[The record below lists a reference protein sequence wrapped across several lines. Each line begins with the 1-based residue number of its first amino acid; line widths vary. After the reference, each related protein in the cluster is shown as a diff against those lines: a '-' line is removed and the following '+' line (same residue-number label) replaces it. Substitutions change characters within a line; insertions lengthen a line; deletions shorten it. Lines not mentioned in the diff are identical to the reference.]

1 MSERIGEL
9 VKELAR
15 IYSVDLAPGWIDRAT
30 GDAGEDRDAVSRL
43 ATSLGWDAPQPI
55 RGKPRAHAFPM
66 LVYSPTAGWWI
77 AEQWETGDTL
87 RVRGL
92 GQEAVLPF
100 SGDLSFFQVRFPDPL
115 RGGRRLSAISIFR
128 EALLA
133 RKDLFVAGMIAT
145 LLSNTIALVTS
156 LFSMQVYDRVIPRAS
171 FSTLIVLVVG
181 VFVALLIDLALRI
194 TRALLVER
202 EAQKIDT
209 ETSEFFFA
217 RAQSVRL
224 DARPGGVG
232 TMAAQLRGLEQIR
245 GVMSASSLFLIAD
258 LPFAGLFV
266 AVIFW
271 LGGPLAIVPMI
282 SFPLAILIAFIL
294 ARGIRRSTDRA
305 QISGNRKNGLL
316 VESLDSAETVKANRG
331 NWYMLGRWNRL
342 IQEVHSHEF
351 PVKRWSAVA
360 SSVFTT
366 LQQMTYVTLI
376 AFGAV
381 RVASGE
387 MTTGALVACAI
398 ITGRV
403 NGPLIA
409 QLPNFIIQWGY
420 ARSSLK
426 QLDDILELP
435 QDHPAETANL
445 RPDSLDGQLRLE
457 RVSFVYPGAKEG
469 LEIERLRIDP
479 GERVGVIGGIGSG
492 KSTLLKILA
501 GLYAPQ
507 QGSITIAGLDMAQV
521 SDDLLRQ
528 HIGYLPQE
536 FRLINGSLRDNL
548 LLGLGDPGD
557 KVLLDAAA
565 TTGLSHLISR
575 HPWGLDLPIS
585 EGGRGLSGGQR
596 TLTGLTRLLLS
607 DPGLW
612 LLDEPTSNLDAGTE
626 KTVLAAIQAKMRE
639 DSTFV
644 MVTHKMSLLKLVDR
658 VIVLANGRVTLD
670 GPTAEVLKR
679 LQTSGVAQ
687 IKPAGAPAG
696 MRGAA

>member
-15 IYSVDLAPGWIDRAT
+15 IYSIDLAPDWIDQAT
-30 GDAGEDRDAVSRL
+30 GDTGEDRDAVSRL
-43 ATSLGWDAPQPI
+43 ATSLGWDQPQPV

-66 LVYSPTAGWWI
+66 LVHSPTAGWWI
-77 AEQWETGDTL
+77 AEQWETGDTF

-128 EALLA
+128 DALLQ

-171 FSTLIVLVVG
+171 FSTLIVLVIG
-181 VFVALLIDLALRI
+181 VAVALLIDLALRI

-202 EAQKIDT
+202 EAQKIDA

-224 DARPGGVG
+224 DARSMGVG
-232 TMAAQLRGLEQIR
+232 TMASQLRGLEQVR
-245 GVMSASSLFLIAD
+245 SVMSASSLFLIAD
-258 LPFAGLFV
+258 LPFAALFV
-266 AVIFW
+266 LVIFW
-271 LGGPLAIVPMI
+271 LGGPLAIVPLI
-282 SFPLAILIAFIL
+282 SFPLALLLAVIL

-331 NWYMLGRWNRL
+331 GWYMLGRWNRL
-342 IQEVHSHEF
+342 LHEVHAHEY
-351 PVKRWSAVA
+351 PVKRWSAVS

-366 LQQMTYVTLI
+366 LQQMTYVVLI

-381 RVASGE
+381 EVAGGR

-426 QLDDILELP
+426 QLDGILDLP

-445 RPDSLDGQLRLE
+445 RPDNLDGQLRLE
-457 RVSFVYPGAKEG
+457 RVSFVYPGAKDG

-492 KSTLLKILA
+492 KSTLLRILA

-507 QGSITIAGLDMAQV
+507 QGSVTINGLDMTQIA
-521 SDDLLRQ
+521 DDLLRQ
-528 HIGYLPQE
+528 HVGYLPQE
-536 FRLINGSLRDNL
+536 FRLINGSLRDNI
-548 LLGLGDPGD
+548 LLGLPDPGD

-565 TTGLSHLISR
+565 TTGLSHLIAR

-612 LLDEPTSNLDAGTE
+612 LLDEPTANLDAGTE
-626 KTVLAAIQAKMRE
+626 KTVLAAIQAKMRK

-644 MVTHKMSLLKLVDR
+644 MVTHKMSLLNLVNR
-658 VIVLANGRVTLD
+658 VVVLAGGRVTID

-687 IKPAGAPAG
+687 IKRAGAPADI
-696 MRGAA
+696 RGAA

>member
-9 VKELAR
+9 VKELGR
-15 IYSVDLAPGWIDRAT
+15 IYSIDLAPGWIDRAT

-43 ATSLGWDAPQPI
+43 ATGLGWDAPQPV

-77 AEQWETGDTL
+77 AEQWEAGDTF

-100 SGDLSFFQVRFPDPL
+100 SGDLSFFQMRFPDPL
-115 RGGRRLSAISIFR
+115 RGGRRLSAVSIFR

-133 RKDLFVAGMIAT
+133 RKDLFVAGMVAT

-224 DARPGGVG
+224 DARPQGVG
-232 TMAAQLRGLEQIR
+232 TMASQLRGLEQIR

-258 LPFAGLFV
+258 LPFAALFV

-271 LGGPLAIVPMI
+271 LGGPLAIVPMV
-282 SFPLAILIAFIL
+282 SFPLAILIAVIL

-305 QISGNRKNGLL
+305 QISSNRKNGLL

-360 SSVFTT
+360 SSAFTT

-381 RVASGE
+381 EVASGK

-409 QLPNFIIQWGY
+409 QLPSFIIQWGY
-420 ARSSLK
+420 ARSSIK
-426 QLDDILELP
+426 QLDAILDLP

-445 RPDSLDGQLRLE
+445 RPDSLDGQLRLD
-457 RVSFVYPGAKEG
+457 RVSFAYPGQREG
-469 LEIERLRIDP
+469 LDIERLRIDP

-507 QGSITIAGLDMAQV
+507 QGSVTINGLDMAQV
-521 SDDLLRQ
+521 ADDLLRQ

-536 FRLINGSLRDNL
+536 FRLINGSLRDNI
-548 LLGLGDPGD
+548 LLGLPDPGD

-607 DPGLW
+607 DPGVW

-626 KTVLAAIQAKMRE
+626 KTVLGAIQAKMRQ

-658 VIVLANGRVTLD
+658 VIVLANGRVTID

-687 IKPAGAPAG
+687 IKPAGAPADI
-696 MRGAA
+696 RGAA